1 MIISIERW
9 RVLVVW
15 CGLLGMVLGH
25 HDGRKDGHGN
35 EMDKSS
41 SLLPQIYT
49 SRATGDEDQGDS
61 YYYPTTWS
69 SFEQNRIVLLNQSY
83 KPDFVVGSQGPIDAT
98 ELALCYTTNF
108 QAPDPSNIFYVIPLT
123 YNCDS
128 YDPTCQIEAQKS
140 GTANLE
146 INLYDTNASLSSI
159 TKPNSAFF
167 LCFNNGNF
175 THVGFSCESYSPYFH
190 ISHSLSPLNP
200 RREDP
205 GVLASE
211 AASLSAFVASFTSSI
226 TNYAPP
232 TVTISVTASTT
243 ILLPSGGT
251 VIPPST
257 TASNTPISTTWN
269 ATVTTSP
276 TALPTSTGIDVAN
289 AIGASNASTSKSR
302 GLSLG
307 AKIGIALGVII
318 LVFVLLLALLLLLRR
333 RRKNSPPNPSRTPEN
348 LLLNSS
354 LKNNDSR
361 DLSVAEKLN
370 LTDRTDTSTPLT
382 SHGVVMPY
390 DHDDDLPAPGSA
402 FTANTPVPISPRRSQ
417 AANTLRSDVGS
428 MGISIASGIS
438 RPVSPMGG
446 NNEGITISRE
456 NSHERIDERSIFD
469 QEPYTDNINGASAAS
484 GAMGVNAASGALGAI
499 IAAQTRTQS
508 SNLDIP
514 KVYKGTLQAPFL
526 SEPGMSAEEVARLE
540 EEERRIDEAIA
551 EADEERRRAREAR
564 GR

>member
-25 HDGRKDGHGN
+25 HDGKMDGRKDGHGN

-41 SLLPQIYT
+41 SLSPQIYT
-49 SRATGDEDQGDS
+49 SRAAGDEDQGDS

-83 KPDFVVGSQGPIDAT
+83 KPDFVVGSQGPIDAK

-123 YNCDS
+123 YNCES
-128 YDPTCQIEAQKS
+128 SDPTCQITAQKV

-167 LCFNNGNF
+167 LCFNNGF
-175 THVGFSCESYSPYFH
+175 TPASFSCESYSPYFH
-190 ISHSLSPLNP
+190 ISHSLSPHNQ

-211 AASLSAFVASFTSSI
+211 AASLSTFLASFTSSI

-232 TVTISVTASTT
+232 TVTISVTARTT
-243 ILLPSGGT
+243 ILLPSGET

-257 TASNTPISTTWN
+257 TESNTPISTTWN

-276 TALPTSTGIDVAN
+276 TAPPTSTATDAAN
-289 AIGASNASTSKSR
+289 ATGASNASTSRSS

-307 AKIGIALGVII
+307 AKIGIAFGAII
-318 LVFVLLLALLLLLRR
+318 LVFLLLLALLLLLRR
-333 RRKNSPPNPSRTPEN
+333 RRKNSPSNPSRTPEN
-348 LLLNSS
+348 LLLSSS

-370 LTDRTDTSTPLT
+370 LTDRIDTNTPLT
-382 SHGVVMPY
+382 SHGAVMPY

-417 AANTLRSDVGS
+417 VANTLRSDVGS

-438 RPVSPMGG
+438 RPVSPLGG

-456 NSHERIDERSIFD
+456 NSHERLDGRSIFD

-484 GAMGVNAASGALGAI
+484 AASGALGAI
-499 IAAQTRTQS
+499 IAGQTRTQS

-526 SEPGMSAEEVARLE
+526 SEPGMSAEEVATLE

-551 EADEERRRAREAR
+551 EAEEERRRAREAR